1 MTPLDRSEAGF
12 IEISRQQMRIFES
25 PYDRHKRLLTD
36 GDGMTEEQAEA
47 FLDAMANETTAAEYQ
62 ERQAA

>member
-12 IEISRQQMRIFES
+12 MEVSRQQMLIFQS
-25 PYDRHKRLLTD
+25 PYDHHKRLLMD

-47 FLDAMANETTAAEYQ
+47 FLDAMANETEARAA
-62 ERQAA
+62 

>member
-1 MTPLDRSEAGF
+1 MTPFDRSEAGL
-12 IEISRQQMRIFES
+12 IEMSRYQMLIFES
-25 PYDRHKRLLTD
+25 PYDRHKRLLMD

-62 ERQAA
+62 ERKAA